1 MSESDPNMSHRD
13 AMEALLPFYLN
24 GTLDGADL
32 AAVEAWLAGDP
43 DGAVALEEA
52 EAELFGSTAA
62 NEALRPPADALGR
75 FSKALEQE
83 AGPAR
88 AGGSA
93 SVFAGLWQRI
103 AGLPSG
109 LAWATAAAAIALVL
123 VQAVG
128 DFGNSGSNYEIAGDK
143 NDLTSMPFALVV
155 FRPDATMADISAFLD
170 ANDALIA
177 GGPTAGGV
185 FRIAIPAK
193 TVADYD
199 RVLGLIEAAPFAQS
213 VTAGRKPTDGE

>member
-1 MSESDPNMSHRD
+1 MSDPEMSHRD
-13 AMEALLPFYLN
+13 EMEALLPFYLN

-32 AAVEAWLAGDP
+32 AAVEAWLANDP
-43 DGAVALEEA
+43 AATAAMEEA
-52 EAELFGSTAA
+52 EAELFGATAA
-62 NEALRPPADALGR
+62 NEALRAPADALGR
-75 FSKALEQE
+75 FSKALEKE

-88 AGGSA
+88 ASGAS
-93 SVFAGLWQRI
+93 SVFSGLWQRI

-123 VQAVG
+123 VQAVVDDG
-128 DFGNSGSNYEIAGDK
+128 RRGTGYEIAGEE
-143 NDLTSMPFALVV
+143 NDLRALPFALVV
-155 FRPDATMADISAFLD
+155 FKPDATMADISAFLD
-170 ANDALIA
+170 ANDAVIA

-185 FRIAIPAK
+185 FRIALPVK

-199 RVLGLIEAAPFAQS
+199 RVLALIAAAPFAQS